1 MGRKDDFTLC
11 ITEHGVL
18 MLSSVLKSEK
28 AVSVNIRI
36 MRTFIRMREL
46 LINHKDLIPL
56 LGVVYTKSECG
67 HGCAVN
73 KRQKNS
79 TKNHKKGLIEW
90 F

>member
-1 MGRKDDFTLC
+1 MTLPYAF
-11 ITEHGVL
+11 TEHGVL

-28 AVSVNIRI
+28 AVNVNIRI